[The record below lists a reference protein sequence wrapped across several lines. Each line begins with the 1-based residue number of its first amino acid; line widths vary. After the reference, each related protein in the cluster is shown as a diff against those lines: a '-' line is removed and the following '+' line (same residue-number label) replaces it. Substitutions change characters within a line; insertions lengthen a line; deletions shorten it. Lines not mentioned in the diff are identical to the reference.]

1 MKEKRGQR
9 KERGGGVGRR
19 YRKKERG
26 GGGTE
31 ILISTVYDTTDTYIY
46 INLSSKAI
54 HTASNLI
61 YSIKQDENSI

>member
-9 KERGGGVGRR
+9 KERGGVGRR

-31 ILISTVYDTTDTYIY
+31 ILISTVYDTTDTCISTYQAKLYIQRV
-46 INLSSKAI
+46 I
-54 HTASNLI
+54 
-61 YSIKQDENSI
+61 